1 MFSFVILN
9 LIQHRTARLLARF
22 TVRRSRFESVAS
34 KLIAVK
40 ISLVDRIVG
49 SDEAKASYELFDKV
63 EYGKMLFD
71 PWK

>member
-34 KLIAVK
+34 KLIVVK
-40 ISLVDRIVG
+40 VSLVGRIVG
-49 SDEAKASYELFDKV
+49 FDEAKASYEFDKGKC
-63 EYGKMLFD
+63 GKMLFD
-71 PWK
+71 PWS